1 MGARSL
7 YRRLAIAGLFLVT
20 FAVTLAT
27 HAALECA
34 QFAGLLRGDYG
45 SHTHASL
52 VPVALGSLTAA
63 ICAISLYAAYLA
75 NLDKRSLPSL
85 ARALRAK
92 LGWQVTVAISLAASV
107 LLFGMEASEQLAAG
121 RLDGLLSA
129 FGAVPAYGLGLIV
142 FFSVA
147 GNAILRALC
156 TRLIAAHTRMVSLMH
171 FFYRTGV
178 RTRDRSVRCSEA
190 SSPLPFAVLA
200 THRERTANVGHQFS
214 LAKPNKN

>member
-1 MGARSL
+1 MGARRL

-27 HAALECA
+27 HAALEYA
-34 QFAGLLRGDYG
+34 QFVGLLHGDYG

-52 VPVALGSLTAA
+52 VPVTLGSLTAA
-63 ICAISLYAAYLA
+63 LCAISLYAAYLA

-92 LGWQVTVAISLAASV
+92 LGWQVTVAISVAASV

-142 FFSVA
+142 IFSAA

-156 TRLIAAHTRMVSLMH
+156 TRLIAAHTRMISLIA
-171 FFYRTGV
+171 FLLQ
-178 RTRDRSVRCSEA
+178 D
-190 SSPLPFAVLA
+190 
-200 THRERTANVGHQFS
+200 RTAGPEPLCALLRGELPSALCCACDASRVHGKRGPPVFAS
-214 LAKPNKN
+214 

>member
-1 MGARSL
+1 MGVRSL

-27 HAALECA
+27 HAALEYA
-34 QFAGLLRGDYG
+34 QSVGLLHGDYG

-63 ICAISLYAAYLA
+63 VCAISLYAAYLA

-142 FFSVA
+142 FFSAA

-156 TRLIAAHTRMVSLMH
+156 TRLIAAHTRMVSLVA
-171 FFYRTGV
+171 FFLQ
-178 RTRDRSVRCSEA
+178 D
-190 SSPLPFAVLA
+190 
-200 THRERTANVGHQFS
+200 RTADPGPLCALFRGELPSALCCACDASRAHGKRGPPVFAS
-214 LAKPNKN
+214 